1 MQSAVSMRWQ
11 AAHGVG
17 KRIRGLRGGERAP
30 NEHTIWKNS
39 SVPKTDCSMH
49 HAEQTLGN
57 V

>member
-1 MQSAVSMRWQ
+1 VQSAVSMRWQ